1 MVRHFVYLITS
12 FREETETLLPYEMY
26 KPSAT
31 HLLVSECVDCAGMKC
46 VCRTSA
52 YLENPSPTFPAL
64 VCCLLL
70 VLTGWDS
77 SPFSQILFFVLFCL
91 ILAE

>member
-31 HLLVSECVDCAGMKC
+31 HPGFKCVDCAGMKY

-52 YLENPSPTFPAL
+52 YPENPSPTFPAF
-64 VCCLLL
+64 VCYLLL

-77 SPFSQILFFVLFCL
+77 SPFSQMLFFVLFCL